1 MEGKRSTIA
10 SLNGIVAAAHP
21 LAAQAG
27 TRVMA
32 AGGNAF
38 DAAAAVAA
46 ALNVVEP
53 YMSGLAGMGM
63 ATCYVARERR
73 VRTLDFVPRVP
84 RKFPTGRFSA
94 RAELKRGAQ
103 GAGTPG
109 NLAGWCE
116 LVLAYGTKP
125 LAEALAPAI
134 GLARDG
140 FPIVE
145 YGVVEIDEV
154 AAEIRPRAELF
165 GPWAALYTGGTGRA
179 ALGQVLRQP
188 ALARTLEAI
197 ASEGPGYLY
206 GGPLGRALVDQ
217 AQRYDG
223 CLTLDDLADVKP
235 TWLEPLRAGY
245 RGLLVHTL
253 PPPAEAFQYLLTLRA
268 LDGVDFTKY
277 ERNGVEHLDTLYR
290 TIRLG
295 AGVRIANNNP
305 TPDTLASLMGD
316 DRVERLRARVRD
328 GEPIEGQVEQSVV
341 PQPVSVAEQH
351 TTSFSIAD
359 RDGNAVCVT
368 QSLGS
373 PFGCA
378 VVVPEH
384 GVCLNNF
391 LFWGEA
397 AAGTRNQLAPGAPL
411 ALPLAPSI
419 ATRDGEPV
427 LVLGTPGSY
436 GICQTQ
442 AQVMV
447 QHLDY
452 GLSLQEAIEEPRARL
467 WDGRRVLIE
476 QRIAPATIDALR
488 ARGHEVDVGPPWEKM
503 LVGGMQGIVRN
514 PATGVLAGAC
524 DLRRDGYVAP
534 VP

>member
-27 TRVMA
+27 ARVMTQ
-32 AGGNAF
+32 GGNAF

-63 ATCYVARERR
+63 ASCYVAEERR

-84 RKFPTGRFSA
+84 RKFPIGRFKE
-94 RAELKRGAQ
+94 RADLKRGAQ

-109 NLAGWCE
+109 NLAGWHE
-116 LVLAYGTKP
+116 LVRAYGEKP
-125 LAEALAPAI
+125 FADALAPAI

-154 AAEIRPRAELF
+154 AAEIRPRHELF
-165 GPWAALYTGGTGRA
+165 EPWAALYTDGTGRA
-179 ALGQVLRQP
+179 TVGQVLRQP

-197 ASEGPGYLY
+197 ASEGPSYLY
-206 GGPLGRALVDQ
+206 GGPLGRAVVEQ
-217 AQRYDG
+217 AHRFGG

-235 TWLEPLRAGY
+235 LWLEPLRVSY
-245 RGLLVHTL
+245 RDLLVHTL
-253 PPPAEAFQYLLTLRA
+253 PPPAEAFQYLLTLRM
-268 LDGVDFTKY
+268 LDGIDFSKFA
-277 ERNGVEHLDTLYR
+277 RNGVEHLDRLYR
-290 TIRLG
+290 AIRLA
-295 AGVRIANNNP
+295 AGVRIAANNP
-305 TPDTLASLMGD
+305 TPDRLAALMGD
-316 DRVERLRARVRD
+316 DHVVRLRARVGD
-328 GEPIEGQVEQSVV
+328 GRPIDGQVEQSAV
-341 PQPVSVAEQH
+341 PQPVSLAEQH

-384 GVCLNNF
+384 GICINNF
-391 LFWGEA
+391 LYWGEA
-397 AAGTRNQLAPGAPL
+397 AAGTRNHLTPGAPL

-442 AQVMV
+442 TQVMV
-447 QHLDY
+447 QHVDY
-452 GLSLQEAIEEPRARL
+452 GLSLQDAIDEPRARL
-467 WDGRRVLIE
+467 WDGRLVLIE
-476 QRIAPATIDALR
+476 SRIVPATIDALR

-503 LVGGMQGIVRN
+503 LVGGMQGIVRD
-514 PATGVLAGAC
+514 PASGVMSGAC
-524 DLRRDGYVAP
+524 DLRRDGYVVP
-534 VP
+534 V

>member
-27 TRVMA
+27 ARVMA
-32 AGGNAF
+32 QGGNAF

-63 ATCYVARERR
+63 ATCYVASERR
-73 VRTLDFVPRVP
+73 VRTLDFVPPVP
-84 RKFPTGRFSA
+84 RKFPTGRF
-94 RAELKRGAQ
+94 AERTQLKRGAQ

-109 NLAGWCE
+109 NLAGWHE
-116 LVLAYGTKP
+116 LVRAYGKKP
-125 LAEALAPAI
+125 FADALAPAI
-134 GLARDG
+134 SLARDG

-145 YGVVEIDEV
+145 YGVVEVDEV
-154 AAEIRPRAELF
+154 AAEIKPRAELF
-165 GPWAALYTGGTGRA
+165 GPWAALYTGGRGRVA
-179 ALGQVLRQP
+179 IGDVLRQP
-188 ALARTLEAI
+188 ALARTFEAI

-206 GGPLGRALVDQ
+206 GGPLGRALVEQ
-217 AQRYDG
+217 AQRFGG
-223 CLTLDDLADVKP
+223 CLTLDDLGDVKP
-235 TWLEPLRAGY
+235 LWLEPLRANY

-253 PPPAEAFQYLLTLRA
+253 PPPAEAFQYLLTLRV
-268 LDGVDFTKY
+268 LDGIDFSKY
-277 ERNGVEHLDTLYR
+277 ERNGVDHLDALYR
-290 TIRLG
+290 AIRLA

-305 TPDTLASLMGD
+305 TPDRLTALMADDQVARLA
-316 DRVERLRARVRD
+316 ARVRD
-328 GEPIEGQVEQSVV
+328 GRPIEGQVEQAAMA
-341 PQPVSVAEQH
+341 QPAAFAEQH

-384 GVCLNNF
+384 GVCINNF
-391 LFWGEA
+391 LYWGEA
-397 AAGTRNQLAPGAPL
+397 AAGTRNHLAPGAPL

-427 LVLGTPGSY
+427 LALGTPGSY

-442 AQVMV
+442 SQVMV
-447 QHLDY
+447 QHVGY
-452 GLSLQEAIEEPRARL
+452 GLSLQDAIDEPRARL
-467 WDGRRVLIE
+467 WDGRLVLVE
-476 QRIAPATIDALR
+476 SRIAPATIDGLR
-488 ARGHEVDVGPPWEKM
+488 ARGHQVDVGPPWEKM
-503 LVGGMQGIVRN
+503 LVGGMQGIVRD

>member
-1 MEGKRSTIA
+1 MEGRHATVA
-10 SLNGIVAAAHP
+10 SLNGIVAAAQP

-27 TRVMA
+27 VRLLA
-32 AGGNAF
+32 EGGNAF

-63 ATCYVARERR
+63 ATCYVASERR

-84 RKFPTGRFSA
+84 RQFPAGRFKE
-94 RAELKRGAQ
+94 RMELKRGAQ

-116 LVLAYGTKP
+116 LVRAYGKKP
-125 LAEALAPAI
+125 FADALKPAI
-134 GLARDG
+134 ALARDG
-140 FPIVE
+140 FPLVE
-145 YGVVEIDEV
+145 YGVVEIHEV
-154 AAEIRPRAELF
+154 AAELKSRADLF
-165 GPWAALYTGGTGRA
+165 PAWAAIYANGTGKVA
-179 ALGQVLRQP
+179 FGDVLRQP
-188 ALARTLEAI
+188 ALARTFEAI
-197 ASEGPGYLY
+197 ASDGPSYLY
-206 GGPLGRALVDQ
+206 DGPLGRALVAA
-217 AQRYDG
+217 AQEHG
-223 CLTLDDLADVKP
+223 GSLTLADLADVKP
-235 TWLEPLRAGY
+235 VWLEPLTARY

-268 LDGVDFTKY
+268 LDGVDFGKF
-277 ERNGVEHLDTLYR
+277 EHNGVDHLDIVYR
-290 TIRLG
+290 TIRLA

-305 TPDTLASLMGD
+305 APELLAALMAD
-316 DRVERLRARVRD
+316 DHVERLRARARD
-328 GEPIEGQVEQSVV
+328 GRPVEGQVEQSLV
-341 PQPVSVAEQH
+341 PQPVSAAHEH
-351 TTSFSIAD
+351 TTSFSVAD

-373 PFGCA
+373 PFGCG

-391 LFWGEA
+391 LHWGEA
-397 AAGTRNQLAPGAPL
+397 ALGTRNALAPGAPL

-419 ATRDGEPV
+419 VTRDGEPV
-427 LVLGTPGSY
+427 IVLGTPGSY

-442 AQVMV
+442 TQVMV

-452 GLSLQEAIEEPRARL
+452 GLSLQDAIEAPRARL
-467 WDGRRVLIE
+467 WDGRRILIE
-476 QRIAPATIDALR
+476 SRIAPATIEALR
-488 ARGHEVDVGPPWEKM
+488 ARGHEVEVGPPWEKM
-503 LVGGMQGIVRN
+503 LAGGMQGIVRD

-524 DLRRDGYVAP
+524 DIRRDGSVAAA
-534 VP
+534 

>member
-1 MEGKRSTIA
+1 MEGKRPTIA

-27 TRVMA
+27 ARVIA
-32 AGGNAF
+32 QGGNAF

-63 ATCYVARERR
+63 ATCYVAKERR
-73 VRTLDFVPRVP
+73 VRTLDFVPPVP
-84 RKFPTGRFSA
+84 RKFPTGRFKE

-103 GAGTPG
+103 GCGTPG
-109 NLAGWCE
+109 NLAGWHE
-116 LVLAYGTKP
+116 LVRAYGKKP
-125 LAEALAPAI
+125 LADALAPAI

-145 YGVVEIDEV
+145 YGVIEIAEV
-154 AAEIRPRAELF
+154 AAEIKARTDLF
-165 GPWAALYTGGTGRA
+165 EPWAALYTGRTGQA
-179 ALGQVLRQP
+179 AVGQVLRQP
-188 ALARTLEAI
+188 ALARTFEAI

-206 GGPLGRALVDQ
+206 GGALGRALAAQ
-217 AQRYDG
+217 AQRTDG
-223 CLTLDDLADVKP
+223 SLTLDDLIEVKP
-235 TWLEPLRAGY
+235 VWLDPLRANY

-253 PPPAEAFQYLLTLRA
+253 PPPTEAFQYLLTLRV
-268 LDGVDFTKY
+268 LDGIDCAKF
-277 ERNGVEHLDTLYR
+277 ERNGVDHLDAVYR
-290 TIRLG
+290 AIRLAAG
-295 AGVRIANNNP
+295 ARIANNNP
-305 TPDTLASLMGD
+305 PPDALAALMAD
-316 DRVERLRARVRD
+316 DHVERLHARVRD
-328 GEPIEGQVEQSVV
+328 GRPIEGQVEQSAM
-341 PQPVSVAEQH
+341 PQPAEFAEQH

-373 PFGCA
+373 PFGCG
-378 VVVPEH
+378 VVVSEH

-391 LFWGEA
+391 LYWGEA
-397 AAGTRNQLAPGAPL
+397 AAGTRNRLSPGAPL

-442 AQVMV
+442 TQVMV
-447 QHLDY
+447 QHVDY

-467 WDGRRVLIE
+467 WDGRLVLIE
-476 QRIAPATIDALR
+476 SRVPAATIEGLC
-488 ARGHEVDVGPPWEKM
+488 ARGHKVDVGPPWEKM
-503 LVGGMQGIVRN
+503 LVGGMQGIVRD
-514 PATGVLAGAC
+514 PTTGVLSGAC
-524 DLRRDGYVAP
+524 DLRRDGYVVP
-534 VP
+534 V

>member
-27 TRVMA
+27 VRVMA

-63 ATCYVARERR
+63 ATCYVAKEKR
-73 VRTLDFVPRVP
+73 VRTLDFVPPVP
-84 RKFPTGRFSA
+84 RKFPTGRFKE

-103 GAGTPG
+103 GCGTPG

-116 LVLAYGTKP
+116 LVRAYGRRP
-125 LAEALAPAI
+125 LADALAPAI
-134 GLARDG
+134 ELARGG

-145 YGVVEIDEV
+145 YGVVEIHEV
-154 AAEIRPRAELF
+154 AAEIKPRADLF
-165 GPWAALYTGGTGRA
+165 AEWAALYTGGTGKA

-188 ALARTLEAI
+188 ALARTFEAI

-206 GGPLGRALVDQ
+206 GGPLGRALVAQ
-217 AQRYDG
+217 AQRHGG
-223 CLTLDDLADVKP
+223 CLTLDDLAGVKP
-235 TWLEPLRAGY
+235 QWLEPLRASY

-268 LDGVDFTKY
+268 LDGIDFAKF
-277 ERNGVEHLDTLYR
+277 ERNGVDHLDTLYR
-290 TIRLG
+290 TIRLA

-305 TPDTLASLMGD
+305 TPDQLAKLMAD
-316 DRVERLRARVRD
+316 DHVARLRARVRD
-328 GEPIEGQVEQSVV
+328 GKPIEGQVEQSAM
-341 PQPVSVAEQH
+341 PQPVSMAEQH

-359 RDGNAVCVT
+359 REGNAVCVT

-391 LFWGEA
+391 LYWGEA
-397 AAGTRNQLAPGAPL
+397 AVGTRNQLTPGAPL

-447 QHLDY
+447 EHLAY
-452 GLSLQEAIEEPRARL
+452 GLPLQDAIDEPRARL
-467 WDGRRVLIE
+467 WDGRLVLIE
-476 QRIAPATIDALR
+476 SRVGPATIDALR
-488 ARGHEVDVGPPWEKM
+488 ARGHEVDVAPPWEKM
-503 LVGGMQGIVRN
+503 LVGGMQGIVRD

-524 DLRRDGYVAP
+524 DLRRDGYVAAA
-534 VP
+534 

>member
-27 TRVMA
+27 ARVMGE
-32 AGGNAF
+32 GGNAF

-84 RKFPTGRFSA
+84 RKFPTGRFKE
-94 RAELKRGAQ
+94 RADLKRGAQ

-109 NLAGWCE
+109 NLAGWHE
-116 LVLAYGTKP
+116 LVRAYGKK
-125 LAEALAPAI
+125 AFADALAPAI

-145 YGVVEIDEV
+145 YGVVEVDEV
-154 AAEIRPRAELF
+154 AAEIRPRRELF
-165 GPWAALYTGGTGRA
+165 ESWAALYTGGTGRVA
-179 ALGQVLRQP
+179 VGQVLRQP
-188 ALARTLEAI
+188 ALARTFEAI
-197 ASEGPGYLY
+197 ATEGPGYLY
-206 GGPLGRALVDQ
+206 GGPLGRALVEQ
-217 AQRYDG
+217 AQRFDG

-235 TWLEPLRAGY
+235 LWLEPLRASY
-245 RGLLVHTL
+245 RRLLVHTL
-253 PPPAEAFQYLLTLRA
+253 PPPAESFQYLLTLRV
-268 LDGVDFTKY
+268 LDGLDFTKY

-290 TIRLG
+290 AIRLA

-305 TPDTLASLMGD
+305 TPDGLAALMAD
-316 DRVERLRARVRD
+316 DHVARLRARARD
-328 GEPIEGQVEQSVV
+328 GRPVEGQVEQSAV
-341 PQPVSVAEQH
+341 PQPVSLAEQH

-373 PFGCA
+373 PFGCG

-391 LFWGEA
+391 LYWGEA
-397 AAGTRNQLAPGAPL
+397 AAGTRNHLAPGAPL

-419 ATRDGEPV
+419 ATREGEPV

-442 AQVMV
+442 TQVMV
-447 QHLDY
+447 QHVDY
-452 GLSLQEAIEEPRARL
+452 GLALQDAIDEPRARL

-476 QRIAPATIDALR
+476 SRIAPATIDALR

-503 LVGGMQGIVRN
+503 LVGGMQGIVRE
-514 PATGVLAGAC
+514 PTTGVLSGAC
-524 DLRRDGYVAP
+524 DLRRDGYVVP
-534 VP
+534 VS

>member
-1 MEGKRSTIA
+1 MEGKRSTVA
-10 SLNGIVAAAHP
+10 SLGGIVAAAHP

-27 TRVMA
+27 ARVIA

-84 RKFPTGRFSA
+84 RKFPTGRFNE

-109 NLAGWCE
+109 NLAGWFE
-116 LVLAYGTKP
+116 LVRAFGKKP
-125 LAEALAPAI
+125 FAEALAPAI
-134 GLARDG
+134 DLARDG

-145 YGVVEIDEV
+145 YGVVEIHEV
-154 AAEIRPRAELF
+154 AAEIKPRADLF
-165 GPWAALYTGGTGRA
+165 DVWAGLYANGTGRVT
-179 ALGQVLRQP
+179 LGDVLRQP
-188 ALARTLEAI
+188 ALARTFEAI
-197 ASEGPGYLY
+197 ASEGPSYLY
-206 GGPLGRALVDQ
+206 DGPLGRALVAQ
-217 AQRYDG
+217 AQKFGG

-235 TWLEPLRAGY
+235 QWLEPLSARY
-245 RGLLVHTL
+245 HGLLVHTL

-268 LDGVDFTKY
+268 LDGVDFAKF
-277 ERNGVEHLDTLYR
+277 ERNGVKHLDALYR
-290 TIRLG
+290 TIRLA
-295 AGVRIANNNP
+295 AGVRIADNNP
-305 TPDTLASLMGD
+305 APDRLAALMAD
-316 DRVERLRARVRD
+316 DHVERLRARLRD
-328 GEPIEGQVEQSVV
+328 GKPIEGQVEQSAV
-341 PQPVSVAEQH
+341 PQPVSLAEQH

-373 PFGCA
+373 PFGCG

-391 LFWGEA
+391 LYWGEA
-397 AAGTRNQLAPGAPL
+397 AAGTRNHLSPGAPL

-447 QHLDY
+447 QHVAY
-452 GLSLQEAIEEPRARL
+452 GLSLQDAIDAPRARL
-467 WDGRRVLIE
+467 WDGRLVLIE
-476 QRIAPATIDALR
+476 SRIGPDAIEGLR

-503 LVGGMQGIVRN
+503 LVGGMQGIVRA
-514 PATGVLAGAC
+514 PETGVLSGAC

-534 VP
+534 V

>member
-1 MEGKRSTIA
+1 MEGRRSTIA

-27 TRVMA
+27 AHIMA
-32 AGGNAF
+32 QGGNAF

-53 YMSGLAGMGM
+53 YMSGLVGMGM
-63 ATCYVARERR
+63 ATCYVAKERR
-73 VRTLDFVPRVP
+73 VRTLDFVPHVP
-84 RKFPTGRFSA
+84 RNFPTGRFNE
-94 RAELKRGAQ
+94 RADLKRGAQ

-109 NLAGWCE
+109 NLAGWHE
-116 LVLAYGTKP
+116 LVRAYGKKP
-125 LAEALAPAI
+125 FADALAPAI

-145 YGVVEIDEV
+145 YGVVEIHEV
-154 AAEIRPRAELF
+154 AAEIKPRAELF
-165 GPWAALYTGGTGRA
+165 GPWAALYTGGNGEVA
-179 ALGQVLRQP
+179 
-188 ALARTLEAI
+188 
-197 ASEGPGYLY
+197 
-206 GGPLGRALVDQ
+206 Q
-217 AQRYDG
+217 AQRFGG

-235 TWLEPLRAGY
+235 LWLEPLRASY

-253 PPPAEAFQYLLTLRA
+253 PPPAEAFQYLLTLRV
-268 LDGVDFTKY
+268 LDGFDFAQY

-290 TIRLG
+290 AIRLA
-295 AGVRIANNNP
+295 AGERIANNNP
-305 TPDTLASLMGD
+305 TPDALAALMAD
-316 DRVERLRARVRD
+316 DHVARLRTRVRD
-328 GEPIEGQVEQSVV
+328 GRPIVGQVEQSAVL
-341 PQPVSVAEQH
+341 QPVALAEQH

-391 LFWGEA
+391 LYWGEA
-397 AAGTRNQLAPGAPL
+397 AAGTRNHLEPGAPL

-419 ATRDGEPV
+419 ATRDGGPV
-427 LVLGTPGSY
+427 IVLGTPGSY

-442 AQVMV
+442 TQVV
-447 QHLDY
+447 IQHIDH
-452 GLSLQEAIEEPRARL
+452 GLALQDAIDEPRARL

-476 QRIAPATIDALR
+476 SRVAPDTIAALR

-503 LVGGMQGIVRN
+503 LVGGMQGIVRD
-514 PATGVLAGAC
+514 PRTGVLSGAC

-534 VP
+534 V

>member
-27 TRVMA
+27 VRVMT

-63 ATCYVARERR
+63 ATCYVAKERR
-73 VRTLDFVPRVP
+73 VRTLDFVPAVP
-84 RKFPTGRFSA
+84 RKFPTGRFKD
-94 RAELKRGAQ
+94 RAQLKRGAQ

-109 NLAGWCE
+109 NLAGWHE
-116 LVLAYGTKP
+116 LVRAYGKKP
-125 LAEALAPAI
+125 FADALAPAI

-145 YGVVEIDEV
+145 YGVVEIHEV

-165 GPWAALYTGGTGRA
+165 GPWAALYTSGKGEA
-179 ALGQVLRQP
+179 AVGNVLHQP
-188 ALARTLEAI
+188 ALARTFEAI
-197 ASEGPGYLY
+197 ASEGPGYLH
-206 GGPLGRALVDQ
+206 GGPLGRALVEH
-217 AQRYDG
+217 AHRFG
-223 CLTLDDLADVKP
+223 GSLTLDDLADVKP
-235 TWLEPLRAGY
+235 QWLEPLAASY
-245 RGLLVHTL
+245 RGLRVHTL
-253 PPPAEAFQYLLTLRA
+253 PPPAEAFQYLLTLRV
-268 LDGVDFTKY
+268 LDGVDFSKY
-277 ERNGVEHLDTLYR
+277 ERNGAEHLDALYR
-290 TIRLG
+290 AIRLA
-295 AGVRIANNNP
+295 AGVRIASNNP
-305 TPDTLASLMGD
+305 APDELAWLMAD
-316 DRVERLRARVRD
+316 NHVERLRARVRD
-328 GEPIEGQVEQSVV
+328 GIPIEGQVEQSAV
-341 PQPVSVAEQH
+341 PQPAALAEQH

-391 LFWGEA
+391 LYWGEA
-397 AAGTRNQLAPGAPL
+397 AAGTRNHLTPGAAL

-419 ATRDGEPV
+419 ATRGGEPV

-447 QHLDY
+447 QHVNY
-452 GLSLQEAIEEPRARL
+452 GLSLQDAIEEPRARL
-467 WDGRRVLIE
+467 WDGRLVLIE
-476 QRIAPATIDALR
+476 SRIAPATMEALR

-503 LVGGMQGIVRN
+503 LVGGMQGIVRD
-514 PATGVLAGAC
+514 PATGVLTGAC
-524 DLRRDGYVAP
+524 DLRRDGYVAA

>member
-27 TRVMA
+27 ARVMA
-32 AGGNAF
+32 QGGNAF

-63 ATCYVARERR
+63 ATCYVAKERR
-73 VRTLDFVPRVP
+73 VRALDFVPRVP
-84 RKFPTGRFSA
+84 RQFPTGRFEE
-94 RAELKRGAQ
+94 RMDLKRGAQ

-109 NLAGWCE
+109 NLAGWFE
-116 LVLAYGTKP
+116 LVRAYGKKP
-125 LAEALAPAI
+125 FANALAPAI

-145 YGVVEIDEV
+145 YGVVEIHEV
-154 AAEIRPRAELF
+154 AAEIKPRAELF
-165 GPWAALYTGGTGRA
+165 GPWAALYTAGTGQA
-179 ALGQVLRQP
+179 AVGDVLRQP
-188 ALARTLEAI
+188 ALARTFEAI
-197 ASEGPGYLY
+197 ASEGPKYLY
-206 GGPLGRALVDQ
+206 GGPLGRALVEQ
-217 AQRYDG
+217 AQRHDG

-235 TWLEPLRAGY
+235 LWLEPLSASY

-268 LDGVDFTKY
+268 LDGVDFGSF
-277 ERNGVEHLDTLYR
+277 ERNGIDHLDTLYR
-290 TIRLG
+290 TIRLA

-305 TPDTLASLMGD
+305 APDKLAALMSD
-316 DRVERLRARVRD
+316 DHVERLRARVGD
-328 GEPIEGQVEQSVV
+328 GRPVEGQVEQSAV
-341 PQPVSVAEQH
+341 PQPVSLAEQH

-373 PFGCA
+373 PFGCG

-391 LFWGEA
+391 LYWGEA
-397 AAGTRNQLAPGAPL
+397 AVGTPNQLGPGAPL

-442 AQVMV
+442 TQVMV
-447 QHLDY
+447 QHVEY
-452 GLSLQEAIEEPRARL
+452 GLSLQDAIDAPRARL
-467 WDGRRVLIE
+467 WDGRLVLIE
-476 QRIAPATIDALR
+476 SRIAPETIDGLR
-488 ARGHEVDVGPPWEKM
+488 KRGHQIDVGPPWEKM
-503 LVGGMQGIVRN
+503 LVGGMQGIVRD
-514 PATGVLAGAC
+514 PSTGVLSGAC
-524 DLRRDGYVAP
+524 DLRRDGYVALM
-534 VP
+534 

>member
-1 MEGKRSTIA
+1 MEGKRPTIA
-10 SLNGIVAAAHP
+10 SLGGIVAAAHP

-27 TRVMA
+27 VRVMA
-32 AGGNAF
+32 QGGNAF
-38 DAAAAVAA
+38 DAAAAVAT

-84 RKFPTGRFSA
+84 RQFPTGRFKE

-116 LVLAYGTKP
+116 LVRAYGKKP
-125 LAEALAPAI
+125 LADALAPAI

-145 YGVVEIDEV
+145 YGVVEVAEV
-154 AAEIRPRAELF
+154 AGEIKPRAELF
-165 GPWAALYTGGTGRA
+165 EPWAALYTGGKGEVA
-179 ALGQVLRQP
+179 CKDVLRQP
-188 ALARTLEAI
+188 ALARTFEAI

-206 GGPLGRALVDQ
+206 GGPLGRALVAQ
-217 AQRYDG
+217 AQRFDG

-235 TWLEPLRAGY
+235 QWLEPLRAEY
-245 RGLLVHTL
+245 RGLVVHTL

-268 LDGVDFTKY
+268 LDGVDFTNC
-277 ERNGVEHLDTLYR
+277 ERNGVDHLDTLYR
-290 TIRLG
+290 AIRLA
-295 AGVRIANNNP
+295 AGVRIAANNP
-305 TPDTLASLMGD
+305 TPDALASLMGD
-316 DRVERLRARVRD
+316 DHVARLRARVRD
-328 GEPIEGQVEQSVV
+328 GKPIDGQVEQSAV
-341 PQPVSVAEQH
+341 PQPVAFVEQH

-384 GVCLNNF
+384 GICINNF
-391 LFWGEA
+391 LYWGEA
-397 AAGTRNQLAPGAPL
+397 AAGTRNHLEPGAPL

-419 ATRDGEPV
+419 ATREGEPV
-427 LVLGTPGSY
+427 IVLGTPGSY

-442 AQVMV
+442 TQVMV
-447 QHLDY
+447 QHVDY
-452 GLSLQEAIEEPRARL
+452 GLSLQDAIDEPRARL

-476 QRIAPATIDALR
+476 QRVAPATLEALR

-503 LVGGMQGIVRN
+503 LVGGMQGILRD

-524 DLRRDGYVAP
+524 DLRRDGYVAA
-534 VP
+534 V

>member
-27 TRVMA
+27 ARVMA
-32 AGGNAF
+32 QGGNAF

-63 ATCYVARERR
+63 ATCYVAKERR
-73 VRTLDFVPRVP
+73 VRTLDFVPPVP
-84 RKFPTGRFSA
+84 RKFPTGRFKE
-94 RAELKRGAQ
+94 RAQLKRGAQ
-103 GAGTPG
+103 GCGTPG
-109 NLAGWCE
+109 NLAGWHE
-116 LVLAYGTKP
+116 LVRAYGNKP
-125 LAEALAPAI
+125 FADALAPAI

-145 YGVVEIDEV
+145 YGVIEIAEV
-154 AAEIRPRAELF
+154 ATEIKSRAELF
-165 GPWAALYTGGTGRA
+165 EPWAALYTGGTGQA
-179 ALGQVLRQP
+179 AVGQVLRQP
-188 ALARTLEAI
+188 ALARTFEAI

-206 GGPLGRALVDQ
+206 GGPLGRALAAQ
-217 AQRYDG
+217 AQRHDG

-235 TWLEPLRAGY
+235 VWLEPLRANY
-245 RGLLVHTL
+245 RGLAVHTL
-253 PPPAEAFQYLLTLRA
+253 PPPAEAFQYLLTLRV
-268 LDGVDFTKY
+268 LDGFDFAKF
-277 ERNGVEHLDTLYR
+277 ERNGADHLDALYR
-290 TIRLG
+290 AIRLA

-305 TPDTLASLMGD
+305 SPHALAALMAD
-316 DRVERLRARVRD
+316 DHVERLRARVRD
-328 GEPIEGQVEQSVV
+328 GRPIEGQVEQSAM
-341 PQPVSVAEQH
+341 PQPAALAEQH

-391 LFWGEA
+391 LYWGEA
-397 AAGTRNQLAPGAPL
+397 AAGTRNQLSPGAPL

-442 AQVMV
+442 TQVMV

-452 GLSLQEAIEEPRARL
+452 RLSLQEAIEEPRARL
-467 WDGRRVLIE
+467 WDGRLVLIE
-476 QRIAPATIDALR
+476 SRVPSATIDGLR
-488 ARGHEVDVGPPWEKM
+488 ARGHQVDVGPPWEKM
-503 LVGGMQGIVRN
+503 LVGGMQGIVRD
-514 PATGVLAGAC
+514 PATGVLSGAC
-524 DLRRDGYVAP
+524 DLRRDGYVVP
-534 VP
+534 VS

>member
-1 MEGKRSTIA
+1 MEGKRPTIA

-27 TRVMA
+27 ARVMA
-32 AGGNAF
+32 QGGNAF

-63 ATCYVARERR
+63 ATCYVAKERR
-73 VRTLDFVPRVP
+73 VRTLDFVPPVP
-84 RKFPTGRFSA
+84 RKFPTGRFKE
-94 RAELKRGAQ
+94 RAQLKRGAQ
-103 GAGTPG
+103 GCGTPG
-109 NLAGWCE
+109 NLAGWYE
-116 LVLAYGTKP
+116 LVRAYGKKP
-125 LAEALAPAI
+125 FADALEPAI

-145 YGVVEIDEV
+145 YGVIEIAEV
-154 AAEIRPRAELF
+154 ATEIRSRPELF
-165 GPWAALYTGGTGRA
+165 EPWAAVYTGGTGQA
-179 ALGQVLRQP
+179 AVGQVLRQP
-188 ALARTLEAI
+188 ALARTFEAI

-206 GGPLGRALVDQ
+206 GGPLGRAMAAQ
-217 AQRYDG
+217 AQRTDG
-223 CLTLDDLADVKP
+223 CLTLDDLAEVKP
-235 TWLEPLRAGY
+235 VWLDPLRASY

-253 PPPAEAFQYLLTLRA
+253 PPPAEAFQYLLTLRV
-268 LDGVDFTKY
+268 LDGIDFAKFA
-277 ERNGVEHLDTLYR
+277 RNGVDHLDALYR
-290 TIRLG
+290 AIRLA

-305 TPDTLASLMGD
+305 PPDALAALMAD
-316 DRVERLRARVRD
+316 DQVERLRARVRD
-328 GEPIEGQVEQSVV
+328 GCPIEGQVEQSAA
-341 PQPVSVAEQH
+341 PQPAEFAEQH

-373 PFGCA
+373 PFGCG

-391 LFWGEA
+391 LYWGEA
-397 AAGTRNQLAPGAPL
+397 AVSTRNQLAPGAPL

-442 AQVMV
+442 TQVMV
-447 QHLDY
+447 QHVDY
-452 GLSLQEAIEEPRARL
+452 GLALQEAIEEPRARL
-467 WDGRRVLIE
+467 WDGRLVLIE
-476 QRIAPATIDALR
+476 SRVPAATIEGLR

-503 LVGGMQGIVRN
+503 LVGGMQGIVRD
-514 PATGVLAGAC
+514 PATGVLSGAC
-524 DLRRDGYVAP
+524 DLRRDGYVVP
-534 VP
+534 V

>member
-1 MEGKRSTIA
+1 MEGKRPTIA
-10 SLNGIVAAAHP
+10 SLGGIVAAAHP

-27 TRVMA
+27 GRVIA

-63 ATCYVARERR
+63 ATCYVAKERR
-73 VRTLDFVPRVP
+73 VRTLDFVPLVP
-84 RKFPTGRFSA
+84 RKFPTGRFKE

-116 LVLAYGTKP
+116 LVRAYGRKP
-125 LAEALAPAI
+125 LADALAPAI

-140 FPIVE
+140 FPILE
-145 YGVVEIDEV
+145 YGVVEVDEV
-154 AAEIRPRAELF
+154 AAEIKPRAELF
-165 GPWAALYTGGTGRA
+165 GPWAALYTGGTGRV
-179 ALGQVLRQP
+179 ALKDVLRQP
-188 ALARTLEAI
+188 ALARTFEAI

-206 GGPLGRALVDQ
+206 GGPLGRALVAQ
-217 AQRYDG
+217 AQKYDG

-235 TWLEPLRAGY
+235 QWLEPLTANY

-268 LDGVDFTKY
+268 LDGVDFASC
-277 ERNGVEHLDTLYR
+277 ERNDVEHLDTLYR
-290 TIRLG
+290 TIRLA
-295 AGVRIANNNP
+295 AGVRIGENNP
-305 TPDTLASLMGD
+305 PPDRLASLMSD
-316 DRVERLRARVRD
+316 DHVARLRARVRD
-328 GEPIEGQVEQSVV
+328 GKPIEGQVEQSAEL
-341 PQPVSVAEQH
+341 QPVSLAEQH

-373 PFGCA
+373 PFGCG

-391 LFWGEA
+391 LYWGEA
-397 AAGTRNQLAPGAPL
+397 AAGTRNTLAPGAPL

-419 ATRDGEPV
+419 ATRAGDPV

-442 AQVMV
+442 SQVMV
-447 QHLDY
+447 QHVDY
-452 GLSLQEAIEEPRARL
+452 GLSLQDAIDAPRARL
-467 WDGRRVLIE
+467 WDGRLVLIE
-476 QRIAPATIDALR
+476 SRIAPATIEGLR

-503 LVGGMQGIVRN
+503 LVGGMQGIVRD
-514 PATGVLAGAC
+514 PATGVLSGAC
-524 DLRRDGYVAP
+524 DIRRDGHVAP
-534 VP
+534 V

>member
-1 MEGKRSTIA
+1 MEGKRATVA
-10 SLNGIVAAAHP
+10 SLNGIVAAAQP

-27 TRVMA
+27 VRLLA
-32 AGGNAF
+32 EGGNAF

-63 ATCYVARERR
+63 ATCYVAKERR

-84 RKFPTGRFSA
+84 RRFPAGRFTL

-116 LVLAYGTKP
+116 LVRAYGKKP
-125 LAEALAPAI
+125 LADALKPAI
-134 GLARDG
+134 ALARDG
-140 FPIVE
+140 FPLVE
-145 YGVVEIDEV
+145 YGVVEINEV
-154 AAEIRPRAELF
+154 AAELKSHAELF
-165 GPWAALYTGGTGRA
+165 PTWAAIYARGTGQVA
-179 ALGQVLRQP
+179 FGDVLRQP

-197 ASEGPGYLY
+197 ASEGPAYLY
-206 GGPLGRALVDQ
+206 DGPLGRALVAQ
-217 AQRYDG
+217 AQRHG
-223 CLTLDDLADVKP
+223 GSLTLADLADVTP
-235 TWLEPLRAGY
+235 QWLEPLSACF
-245 RGLLVHTL
+245 RGLVVHSL
-253 PPPAEAFQYLLTLRA
+253 PPPAEAFQYLMTLRA
-268 LDGVDFTKY
+268 LDGVEFGKF
-277 ERNGVEHLDTLYR
+277 ERNGVEHLDTVYR
-290 TIRLG
+290 TIRLA

-305 TPDTLASLMGD
+305 SPELLASLMAED
-316 DRVERLRARVRD
+316 HVERLRARVRD
-328 GEPIEGQVEQSVV
+328 GDPIEGQVEQSLV
-341 PQPVSVAEQH
+341 PQPVALAHEH

-373 PFGCA
+373 PFGCG
-378 VVVPEH
+378 VVVPAY

-391 LFWGEA
+391 LHWGEA

-419 ATRDGEPV
+419 ATREHEPV
-427 LVLGTPGSY
+427 IVLGTPGSY

-447 QHLDY
+447 QHVDY
-452 GLSLQEAIEEPRARL
+452 GLSLQDAIEEPRARL
-467 WDGRRVLIE
+467 WDGRRVQIE
-476 QRIAPATIDALR
+476 SRIAPATIAALR
-488 ARGHEVDVGPPWEKM
+488 GRGHEVEVGPPWEKL

-514 PATGVLAGAC
+514 PATGMLLGAA
-524 DLRRDGYVAP
+524 DLRRDGFVAA
-534 VP
+534 V